1 MQPYQNYWMN
11 NYQQP
16 MYQNQQAPYIEQFNQ
31 FRPVQQM
38 PVQQLSGRFVDAF
51 ESITANDVPMDGNGA
66 IFVKRDGSEIQVRN
80 WTAQGTIATSV
91 FKPVQMANP
100 KEISGTG
107 STSEIRL
114 SDDVV
119 AMLQEQFE
127 KINKRF
133 DELEKSI
140 LPLD

>member
-1 MQPYQNYWMN
+1 
-11 NYQQP
+11 
-16 MYQNQQAPYIEQFNQ
+16 MYQNQQM
-31 FRPVQQM
+31 QQM
-38 PVQQLSGRFVDAF
+38 PYMDQLSQYRQTQQIPQPQLSGRFVDAF

-80 WTAQGTIATSV
+80 WTAQGTIATNV

-100 KEISGTG
+100 KEISGSG

>member
-1 MQPYQNYWMN
+1 M
-11 NYQQP
+11 
-16 MYQNQQAPYIEQFNQ
+16 EQFNQ
-31 FRPVQQM
+31 FRPVQQI

-100 KEISGTG
+100 KEISGTS

-114 SDDVV
+114 PDDVV